1 MFFWDWDQCAKR
13 GNRIST
19 EIVVP
24 NFTIHKLW
32 GLPWNACS
40 SAFLGRLL
48 ARVWESWPALTS
60 DRHRS
65 QQALVQP
72 SKEGGEGNF
81 GRRNWWFCFLLDH
94 RIYIVAGELEGN
106 LFFIVYPRTHTV
118 FPSSAL
124 MACMVGLVLFRDTSG
139 LRSILPRPPFSV
151 VRHIYALALVSFY
164 LHHQLCLPR
173 FPPLHRPQV

>member
-1 MFFWDWDQCAKR
+1 MFLWDWDQCAKR
-13 GNRIST
+13 RNRIST

-24 NFTIHKLW
+24 NFNGEALQQFW

-40 SAFLGRLL
+40 SAFLGRPLV
-48 ARVWESWPALTS
+48 RVWESWPALTS

-72 SKEGGEGNF
+72 EGNF
-81 GRRNWWFCFLLDH
+81 CSRNWWFCFLLDH
-94 RIYIVAGELEGN
+94 RISRNSIVAGGN
-106 LFFIVYPRTHTV
+106 LFCKVYPRTHTV

-124 MACMVGLVLFRDTSG
+124 MACMVGLILFRDTSG

-164 LHHQLCLPR
+164 LHHQRCLPR
-173 FPPLHRPQV
+173 FPPLHRPKSQ